1 MAMTLLTA
9 AAVLAQPPDEAGV
22 APGAPVPDTRPG
34 TAFADPRVA
43 ELQRTATDI
52 QHDLSSLTDQI
63 HAAATALDQATAV
76 ATDARRERADADAA
90 VAARQ
95 AEMDHYAL
103 TAMADHGGPNQLQ
116 VLLAAR
122 SPRDWLDGASL
133 VARVQ
138 ESTAEDVTAAVH
150 RQRAA
155 TAAERTAVSAAKA
168 AAVRKAD
175 LDRRDGDATN
185 RAAAITGE
193 FRAKLTATN
202 TAVVAQQQA
211 QRARDTQTAAN
222 WHDYLAKLA
231 AHEPVQALPPPVV
244 NAISAA
250 VDALGKPYAPERGA
264 TNPTAPGRPP
274 PAPGD
279 SPDSYS
285 CDGLTRRAYGLTG
298 SPADQMAVLAPVTDP
313 QPGDLVFLGPA
324 RYGVQGVGIVLDP
337 RTMVTADARLVSVV
351 VADIPGSD
359 TVLGYARPTLP
370 HRPPRPVPQRTDDGL
385 RWRCGGVDLPTGAWS
400 GYPNGM
406 IPGTA
411 LCPIG
416 IGDHRLRCDAAQAFQ
431 LLSAGFARAF
441 GRPLCVTDSYRTFE
455 EQVRLYGA
463 KPALAAVPGTS
474 NHGWGLAV
482 DMCGGAQSFGTPEHR
497 WLEADAGGFGW
508 INPPWA
514 RPGRGREEPWH
525 WEFG

>member
-1 MAMTLLTA
+1 MTLLA
-9 AAVLAQPPDEAGV
+9 AAVVLVQQPPDEAGV

-34 TAFADPRVA
+34 VAFADPQVA
-43 ELQRTATDI
+43 ELQRTATGI
-52 QHDLSSLTDQI
+52 QNELSSLTDQI
-63 HAAATALDQATAV
+63 HAASSALDQATAV

-103 TAMADHGGPNQLQ
+103 AAMADHGGPNHLQ

-122 SPRDWLDGASL
+122 SPRDWLDGSSL
-133 VARVQ
+133 ITRVQ
-138 ESTAEDVTAAVH
+138 QSTAEEVIGAVH
-150 RQRAA
+150 RQQAA
-155 TAAERTAVSAAKA
+155 TAAERTATTAEKA
-168 AAVRKAD
+168 AADRKSD
-175 LDRRDGDATN
+175 LDRRGGDATN

-193 FRAKLTATN
+193 FRAKLATAN
-202 TAVVAQQQA
+202 EAVVAQQRA
-211 QRARDTQTAAN
+211 QQARDTQTATN
-222 WHDYLAKLA
+222 WHDYLARLA
-231 AHEPVQALPPPVV
+231 AHEPVQVLPQAVIKAV
-244 NAISAA
+244 STA
-250 VDALGKPYAPERGA
+250 VDALGRPY
-264 TNPTAPGRPP
+264 
-274 PAPGD
+274 APGD

-285 CDGLTRRAYGLTG
+285 CDSLTRRAYGLTG

-351 VADIPGSD
+351 VADIPGTD

-370 HRPPRPVPQRTDDGL
+370 HRAARPVPQRTDDGL

-431 LLSAGFARAF
+431 MMSAAFARAF

-455 EQVRLYGA
+455 EQVRLYGV

-482 DMCGGAQSFGTPEHR
+482 DMCGGAQSFDTREHR
-497 WLEADAGGFGW
+497 WLEANAGGFGW
-508 INPPWA
+508 TNPPWA
-514 RPGRGREEPWH
+514 QPGRGREEPWH